1 MRRQSDQAEAIRYQ
15 SAALAIKIIE
25 VRNDWEPGHLRWH
38 YHKELEF
45 VLVKKG
51 SLLFHIEEQSYPLHP
66 GDVVLVGSD
75 QLHANQRFD
84 CCEAISLVMHVRL
97 HPYFDPATI
106 PYAPYFSE
114 HLRPLSELN
123 AIFQRQD
130 AVRRQVGQNLR
141 HIFKEM
147 RAQPEGFEMAV
158 SVQVKQML
166 LSLFRND
173 PNRAVLGKG
182 PGLHTLQPVLQYVDQ
197 HLSGKID
204 MKEAC
209 QLLNMSYSYFS
220 KHFKDVLGTSFIE
233 YVNFKRIK
241 MAERLLATEAAS
253 AHEVAHRVGL
263 ENIAHFY
270 RLFRRYTGCT
280 PKQYAEQMKRRG

>member
-1 MRRQSDQAEAIRYQ
+1 MLPSDRVEAIRYQ
-15 SAALAIKIIE
+15 NAALAIKIIE
-25 VRNDWEPGHLRWH
+25 VRNNWEPGYLRWH

-45 VLVKKG
+45 VFVKKG
-51 SLLFHIEEQSYPLHP
+51 SLVFHIEEQSYRMQP

-75 QLHANQRFD
+75 QLHANQRVD
-84 CCEAISLVMHVRL
+84 CREAVSLVMHVML
-97 HPYFDPATI
+97 HPYFDPAI
-106 PYAPYFSE
+106 APYSPYFSE

-123 AIFQRQD
+123 AIFRQQD
-130 AVRRQVGQNLR
+130 AVRRQVGQNMR

-147 RAQPEGFEMAV
+147 RAQEDSFEMAV

-166 LSLFRND
+166 LSLFRHD
-173 PNRAVLGKG
+173 PNRAGSGKG
-182 PGLHTLQPVLQYVDQ
+182 PDLHALQPVLHYVDQ

-209 QLLNMSYSYFS
+209 RLLNMSYSYFS
-220 KHFKDVLGTSFIE
+220 KYFKDVMGTSFME
-233 YVNFKRIK
+233 YVNLKRIQL
-241 MAERLLATEAAS
+241 AERHLATKTAAVN
-253 AHEVAHRVGL
+253 EVAHRVGL

-270 RLFRRYTGCT
+270 RLFRRYNGCT